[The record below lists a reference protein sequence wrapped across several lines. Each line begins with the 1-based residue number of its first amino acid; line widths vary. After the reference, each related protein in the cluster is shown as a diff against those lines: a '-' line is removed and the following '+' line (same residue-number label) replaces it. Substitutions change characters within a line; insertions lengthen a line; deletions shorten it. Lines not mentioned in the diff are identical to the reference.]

1 MLFIGGPC
9 SQGPGQVVNDDLRE
23 PIRSHHDIHKDNAKY
38 MKKSIKHYDA
48 LALRAATNGHTV
60 DIYSCALDQTGLL
73 EMKSC
78 VNSTGYFFSFF
89 LLHLLLVIITVILS
103 DNTSIFILM
112 YDRGLMVMGDSFNS
126 SLFKQSFQRVLSKD
140 NKNELKMAFI
150 GNLEVKTSRELKG
163 NALIRY

>member
-38 MKKSIKHYDA
+38 MKKGIKHYDA

-78 VNSTGYFFSFF
+78 VNSTGYVFLFF
-89 LLHLLLVIITVILS
+89 I
-103 DNTSIFILM
+103 SIHGGAKIH
-112 YDRGLMVMGDSFNS
+112 N
-126 SLFKQSFQRVLSKD
+126 
-140 NKNELKMAFI
+140 I
-150 GNLEVKTSRELKG
+150 LKG
-163 NALIRY
+163 NIYSILVDLWLWAIRLILRYSSNHSKEYFRRTRTII